1 MTNQRGDCTASSM
14 FGIRSVVSLFLFAI
28 PLAGSMAAQDAG
40 KSEPGNPPRP
50 GTVELEHSR
59 VYALVGKVG
68 LGHEHGVVGR
78 LKSGNITW
86 TSKSQTGNL
95 GSLVF
100 DMTSF
105 NADTPEARKYVGLE
119 GTTDESTMSQVYANM
134 RSSQVLDVQRH
145 PEAIF
150 ALKEIE
156 LVDPAADTE
165 GKVKGVL
172 RGDFTLH
179 GVTRPVEVQ
188 TLVDQVN
195 GWWHLR
201 GAFRIRQTDFGIQP
215 YTKLLGAIGV
225 ADVLTIYGD
234 LYIAP

>member
-1 MTNQRGDCTASSM
+1 MIQQQCDCTQSSTM
-14 FGIRSVVSLFLFAI
+14 GVWTVFSVFLFSI
-28 PLAGSMAAQDAG
+28 PLAGWLAAQDAG
-40 KSEPGNPPRP
+40 KTSPENRP
-50 GTVELEHSR
+50 QSGTVELDHSH

-68 LGHEHGVVGR
+68 LGHEHGVVGK
-78 LKSGNITW
+78 LKSGKIAW
-86 TSKSQTGNL
+86 TSKSQAGDL

-105 NADTPEARKYVGLE
+105 DADTPEARRYVGLE
-119 GTTDESTMSQVYANM
+119 GTTDESTRIQVNANM
-134 RSSQVLDVQRH
+134 RGSKVLDVQRH
-145 PEAIF
+145 PEATF
-150 ALKEIE
+150 ALKEIN
-156 LVDPAADTE
+156 LNGADAE
-165 GKVKGVL
+165 GKVKGIL

>member
-1 MTNQRGDCTASSM
+1 MTNQRSDCAAANTIGM
-14 FGIRSVVSLFLFAI
+14 RTVVSFFLFSI
-28 PLAGSMAAQDAG
+28 LLAGALAAQDAG
-40 KSEPGNPPRP
+40 KSGSETRP
-50 GTVELEHSR
+50 QSGTVELDHSH

-68 LGHEHGVVGR
+68 LGHEHGVVGK
-78 LKSGNITW
+78 LKSGNIVW
-86 TSKSQTGNL
+86 KSKSQTGDL

-105 NADTPEARKYVGLE
+105 DADTPEARRYVGLE
-119 GTTDESTMSQVYANM
+119 GTTDESTTAQVNANM
-134 RSSQVLDVQRH
+134 RGSKVLDVQRH
-145 PEAIF
+145 PEATF
-150 ALKEIE
+150 ALKEID
-156 LVDPAADTE
+156 LADTDAE
-165 GKVKGVL
+165 GKVKAVL

-179 GVTRPVEVQ
+179 SVTRPVEVQ
-188 TLVDQVN
+188 TVVDQVN

>member
-1 MTNQRGDCTASSM
+1 MMHQRSDWNASRTIG
-14 FGIRSVVSLFLFAI
+14 FRTVVSFFLLAI
-28 PLAGSMAAQDAG
+28 PFARAVDAQDSG
-40 KSEPGNPPRP
+40 KSSPDNRPRS
-50 GTVELEHSR
+50 GKVELEHSR

-68 LGHEHGVVGR
+68 LGHEHGVVGK
-78 LKSGNITW
+78 LKSDNIAW
-86 TSKSQTGNL
+86 TSKSQKGDL

-105 NADTPEARKYVGLE
+105 DADTPEARRYVGLE
-119 GTTDESTMSQVYANM
+119 GTTDESTEAQVNANM
-134 RSSQVLDVQRH
+134 RGSKVLDVQRH
-145 PEAIF
+145 PEATF
-150 ALKEIE
+150 QLKEID
-156 LVDPAADTE
+156 LTDSDSE
-165 GKVKGVL
+165 GKVKGIL

-179 GVTRPVEVQ
+179 GVTRSVEVQ
-188 TLVDQVN
+188 TLVEQVN

-225 ADVLTIYGD
+225 ADALTIYGD

>member
-1 MTNQRGDCTASSM
+1 MTKQRSDCDGDRT
-14 FGIRSVVSLFLFAI
+14 IRIRAVLFFSLFSIL
-28 PLAGSMAAQDAG
+28 LAGALAAQDAG
-40 KSEPGNPPRP
+40 KKGSEIRP
-50 GTVELEHSR
+50 QSGTVELDHSH

-68 LGHEHGVVGR
+68 LGHEHGVVGK
-78 LKSGNITW
+78 LKSGNIAW
-86 TSKSQTGNL
+86 KSKSQTGDL

-105 NADTPEARKYVGLE
+105 DADTPEARRYVGLE
-119 GTTDESTMSQVYANM
+119 GTTDESTRAQVNTNM
-134 RSSQVLDVQRH
+134 RGSKVLDVERY
-145 PEAIF
+145 PEAKFQLNGIDL
-150 ALKEIE
+150 AE
-156 LVDPAADTE
+156 ADAE
-165 GKVKGVL
+165 GRVKGIL
-172 RGDFTLH
+172 RGEFTLH

-188 TLVDQVN
+188 TVVDQVN

-215 YTKLLGAIGV
+215 YTKLFGAIGV

>member
-1 MTNQRGDCTASSM
+1 MTNQKSVCTAIGPM
-14 FGIRSVVSLFLFAI
+14 GIRTIVFVFLFSI
-28 PLAGSMAAQDAG
+28 PFATSLVAQDAG
-40 KSEPGNPPRP
+40 KSSPENRPRS
-50 GTVELEHSR
+50 GTVELEHSH

-68 LGHEHGVVGR
+68 LGHEHGIVGK
-78 LKSGNITW
+78 LKSGNLAW
-86 TSKSQTGNL
+86 TSKSQSGDL

-105 NADTPEARKYVGLE
+105 DADTPEARRYVGLE
-119 GTTDESTMSQVYANM
+119 GTTDESTKSQVNANM
-134 RSSQVLDVQRH
+134 RGSKVLDVQRH
-145 PEAIF
+145 PEATF
-150 ALKEIE
+150 ALKEIQLE
-156 LVDPAADTE
+156 DTDAE
-165 GKVKGVL
+165 GKVKGIL

-188 TLVDQVN
+188 TVVDQVN